1 VLKEGTP
8 SVSESLLSTVKPPP
22 VDGPAE
28 VPTVH
33 IRSAL
38 ARIWRRR
45 EARFGLLVAGII
57 TALALAAPLFAAI
70 TGHGPND
77 QFATTGLSPEGL
89 PVGPSAEFW
98 FGTDSNGRDVFI
110 RTLYGL
116 RVSLLVGLP
125 STTIAMLIGTA
136 VGLVSGY
143 YGGIVDRLLSQ
154 LIDVVLSFPFILTAL
169 TLITLNRASQG
180 GSVVN
185 PAVLVIFVI
194 VTFAWTYFARIT
206 RGLVLELRSRPF
218 VEAARTLGAGDLRI
232 LAREI
237 LPMVIP
243 AVAVY
248 WAVQLPQNIVAEAT
262 LSFLGVGVVP
272 PNPSL
277 GNIISDA
284 QVSTLYQT
292 QPWYLIG
299 PAIMLFLTVLAFN
312 AISGG
317 IRDVLDP
324 HSHVR

>member
-1 VLKEGTP
+1 MT
-8 SVSESLLSTVKPPP
+8 ESLLSTVKTP
-22 VDGPAE
+22 VAGEPDE
-28 VPTVH
+28 VATVH
-33 IRSAL
+33 VRSAV
-38 ARIWRRR
+38 ARIWRRP
-45 EARFGLLVAGII
+45 EARFGLLVAGVI
-57 TALALAAPLFAAI
+57 TVLALAAPLFAVI

-77 QFATTGLSPEGL
+77 QFASTGLSPEGL
-89 PVGPSAEFW
+89 PVGPGGEFW
-98 FGTDSNGRDVFI
+98 FGTDGNGRDVFV

-116 RVSLLVGLP
+116 RVSLLVGVP
-125 STTIAMLIGTA
+125 ATTIAMLFGTV

-143 YGGIVDRLLSQ
+143 FGGIVDRLLSQ

-169 TLITLNRASQG
+169 TLITLNRTSEG
-180 GSVVN
+180 GAILN
-185 PAVLVIFVI
+185 PALLVILVI
-194 VTFAWTYFARIT
+194 VTFAWTYFARLT
-206 RGLVLELRSRPF
+206 RGMVQELRSRPF
-218 VEAARTLGAGDLRI
+218 VEAARTLGAGDFRI

-237 LPMVIP
+237 LPSVIP
-243 AVAVY
+243 AVVVY

-284 QVSTLYQT
+284 QSSTLYQT

-299 PAIMLFLTVLAFN
+299 PAVMLFMTVLAFN

-324 HSHVR
+324 HSHAR

>member
-1 VLKEGTP
+1 MT
-8 SVSESLLSTVKPPP
+8 ESLLSTVTATPPHQP
-22 VDGPAE
+22 EQVA
-28 VPTVH
+28 TVGV
-33 IRSAL
+33 RSAIG
-38 ARIWRRR
+38 RMWRRP
-45 EARFGLLVAGII
+45 EARFGLLVAGVI
-57 TALALAAPLFAAI
+57 TVLALGAPLFAAI

-77 QFATTGLSPEGL
+77 QFPDIGLSPEGL
-89 PVGPSAEFW
+89 PVGPNAQFW
-98 FGTDSNGRDVFI
+98 FGTDSNGRDVFV

-116 RVSLLVGLP
+116 RVSLLVGVP
-125 STTIAMLIGTA
+125 ATTIAMLIGTA
-136 VGLVSGY
+136 VGMVSGY
-143 YGGIVDRLLSQ
+143 YGGMVDRLLSQ

-169 TLITLNRASQG
+169 TLITLNRSSEG
-180 GSVVN
+180 GAILN
-185 PAVLVIFVI
+185 PALLVIFVI
-194 VTFAWTYFARIT
+194 VTFAWTYFARLT
-206 RGLVLELRSRPF
+206 RGMVQELRSRPF
-218 VEAARTLGAGDLRI
+218 VEAARTLGASDLRI

-237 LPMVIP
+237 LPMVVP
-243 AVAVY
+243 AVVVY
-248 WAVQLPQNIVAEAT
+248 WAVQLPQNIIAEAT

-324 HSHVR
+324 HSHTR